1 MNDAAPTARGD
12 ALLQQAIT
20 SLRQGNSL
28 VDPALY
34 EPLTELLEDAAQGD
48 DEGVINPYIEA
59 VAAALLGSPLTP
71 DSPAAAPGQQPTVAS
86 DNHTPTTTRS
96 TIS

>member
-1 MNDAAPTARGD
+1 MNDAAPVARGD

-20 SLRQGNSL
+20 SLRQGNPL

-34 EPLTELLEDAAQGD
+34 EPLTEMLEDAVQGD
-48 DEGVINPYIEA
+48 DEGVINPYVEA
-59 VAAALLGSPLTP
+59 VAAALLGSPLT
-71 DSPAAAPGQQPTVAS
+71 SARPAAAPGHRPAAAS
-86 DNHTPTTTRS
+86 DNHTPTPTRS

>member
-1 MNDAAPTARGD
+1 MNDAAPAAHGD

-20 SLRQGNSL
+20 SLREGNPL

-48 DEGVINPYIEA
+48 DEGVINPYVEA

-71 DSPAAAPGQQPTVAS
+71 ARPAAAPGHESAAAS
-86 DNHTPTTTRS
+86 DSHTPTTTRS
-96 TIS
+96 TLS

>member
-12 ALLQQAIT
+12 TLLQQAIT
-20 SLRQGNSL
+20 SLRQGNPL

-48 DEGVINPYIEA
+48 DEGVINPYVEA

-71 DSPAAAPGQQPTVAS
+71 ARPTAAPGHGSAVAS
-86 DNHTPTTTRS
+86 HSHTPTPTRS

>member
-1 MNDAAPTARGD
+1 MNDEPLATGGD

-20 SLRQGNSL
+20 SLRQGNPL

-34 EPLTELLEDAAQGD
+34 EPLTELLEDAVQGD
-48 DEGVINPYIEA
+48 DEGVINPYAEA
-59 VAAALLGSPLTP
+59 VAAALLGGPLTP
-71 DSPAAAPGQQPTVAS
+71 ARPATAPGHGTAAAS
-86 DNHTPTTTRS
+86 DSHIPTTTRS